1 MMDVPVLVVGII
13 AIVVVSLVVVFGG
26 VYAVFG
32 RYARRDQQT
41 AEQGYPGARHIESG
55 ALFFGQQSRGVM
67 QMRGNGTLILTD
79 NELLFKQWIVN
90 KEFRLP
96 LKSIQSIETP
106 SSFLGKTQGVQLL
119 KVSYLNESG
128 VPDALAWR
136 VRDLAGLIRK
146 IEEARA

>member
-41 AEQGYPGARHIESG
+41 TEQGYPGARHIESG

>member
-41 AEQGYPGARHIESG
+41 TEQGYLGARHIESG

-79 NELLFKQWIVN
+79 NELLFKQWVVN

-96 LKSIQSIETP
+96 LKSIQSIEIP

>member
-1 MMDVPVLVVGII
+1 MDVPMLVVGII
-13 AIVVVSLVVVFGG
+13 AVVVVSLAVVFGVVFG
-26 VYAVFG
+26 VIG

-41 AEQGYPGARHIESG
+41 TEQDYPGARHVESG

-67 QMRGNGTLILTD
+67 QMRGNGTLILAD
-79 NELLFKQWIVN
+79 DELLFKQWVVN
-90 KEFRLP
+90 KEFRIP

-119 KVSYLNESG
+119 KVSYLDESG
-128 VPDALAWR
+128 TPDALAWR

-146 IEEARA
+146 IEEART